1 MKVFSMWENKNSEI
15 SRLRSSQRWKNCRRA
30 VLLAQPVCEICGIHP
45 AIEVH
50 HIHLATV
57 ENMFEPDN
65 LAALCCDCHE
75 RIHAAMRRGVDMQI
89 FFGER
94 AK

>member
-1 MKVFSMWENKNSEI
+1 MWENKNLEI
-15 SRLRSSQRWKNCRRA
+15 SKLRSSQRWKNCRRSI
-30 VLLAQPVCEICGIHP
+30 LLAVPVCEVCGEH
-45 AIEVH
+45 AAVEVH

-57 ENMFEPDN
+57 DNMFVSNN
-65 LAALCCDCHE
+65 LAALCSDCHE
-75 RIHAAMRRGVDMQI
+75 RIHAAMRRGVDMVI